1 LTRYRDATRSARAKK
16 HDPGFGGTGFLGK
29 QAVRSALAH
38 NLRVRSVSRHG
49 ETAASFNV
57 DQITAD
63 IGDDRSLA
71 AAVSGSSSVVN
82 AVSPYVEKPSRSFN
96 SVHVEGAA
104 RVARLAKQTGVQH
117 LVHVSGIGADPR
129 STSAYIRSRGE
140 GEWAVRAAFAQ
151 ATIVRSAVMFGPGD
165 AFIQPLIK
173 VLRASPIFP
182 LFGRGNTTLEPA
194 HVTAVAKAIVEI
206 VARPESGPVYE
217 LAGSDVV
224 TYKSLVLALARFA
237 GKQPLCC
244 PCLSASGPWP
254 RRSDKPWAEGPY
266 P

>member
-1 LTRYRDATRSARAKK
+1 
-16 HDPGFGGTGFLGK
+16 
-29 QAVRSALAH
+29 
-38 NLRVRSVSRHG
+38 VRSVSRHG

-71 AAVSGSSSVVN
+71 AAVAGSSSVVN
-82 AVSPYVEKPSRSFN
+82 AVSLYVEKPSRSFD

-104 RVARLAKQTGVQH
+104 RVARLAKQAGVQH
-117 LVHVSGIGADPR
+117 LLHVSGIGADPR

-151 ATIVRSAVMFGPGD
+151 ATIVRSAVMFGAGD

-182 LFGRGNTTLEPA
+182 LFGRGNTKLEPA
-194 HVTAVAKAIVEI
+194 HVTDVAKAIVEI
-206 VARPESGPVYE
+206 VVRPESGPV
-217 LAGSDVV
+217 
-224 TYKSLVLALARFA
+224 
-237 GKQPLCC
+237 
-244 PCLSASGPWP
+244 
-254 RRSDKPWAEGPY
+254 
-266 P
+266 